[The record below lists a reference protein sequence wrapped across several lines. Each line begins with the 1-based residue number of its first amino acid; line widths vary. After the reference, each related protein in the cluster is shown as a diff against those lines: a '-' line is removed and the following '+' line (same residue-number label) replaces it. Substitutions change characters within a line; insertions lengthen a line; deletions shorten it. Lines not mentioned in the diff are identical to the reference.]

1 MKRPSTGSTS
11 AERPPY
17 VDEIL
22 AVVARIPAGQVMSYG
37 DVREYVGLTS
47 ARLVGSVM
55 RRYGGAVPWHRVVM
69 ADGSPK
75 PLDIGGREQLALLR
89 DEGTPLTGDRVDMKR
104 ARWDG
109 CE

>member
-1 MKRPSTGSTS
+1 MRRLTIGSTS
-11 AERPPY
+11 AERPAY

-22 AVVARIPAGQVMSYG
+22 AVVERIPRGRVMSCG
-37 DVREYVGLTS
+37 DVREYVGLSS

-55 RRYGGAVPWHRVVM
+55 RRYGGDVPWHRVVM

-75 PLDIGGREQLALLR
+75 PFDIGGREQLALLR
-89 DEGTPLTGDRVDMKR
+89 ADGTPLAGDRVDMKR

-109 CE
+109 A

>member
-1 MKRPSTGSTS
+1 MRRPTTASTS
-11 AERPPY
+11 ADRPAY

-22 AVVARIPAGQVMSYG
+22 AVVARIPPGRVMSYG
-37 DVREYVGLTS
+37 DVREYVGLRS

-55 RRYGGAVPWHRVVM
+55 RRYGGDVPWHRVVM

-75 PLDIGGREQLALLR
+75 PFDIGGREQLALLR
-89 DEGTPLTGDRVDMKR
+89 DDRTPLVGDRVDMKR

-109 CE
+109 A